1 MNYVKYGKRKKE
13 IVNNFQNEITIVK
26 NNFENLKNFYEQQ
39 KLIFQAEQN
48 VNNGSSFILL
58 IAFTALKKFV
68 NLC

>member
-39 KLIFQAEQN
+39 KLIFQAEQS
-48 VNNGSSFILL
+48 VTNGSLL
-58 IAFTALKKFV
+58 FF
-68 NLC
+68 